1 MGVDPDLRLLG
12 RGVQR
17 ARKAAGVSQE
27 ELGDRTGLHR
37 NYIGQIERGER
48 NPTATA
54 LIAIAR
60 ALSVSL
66 SELVE
71 GVAAGTGGSD

>member
-1 MGVDPDLRLLG
+1 MGVNPDLRLLG

-66 SELVE
+66 SELLE
-71 GVAAGTGGSD
+71 GVPTGTGGSE